1 MPHHDMINW
10 SAGAVLVLL
19 AVLFVGLRPPRH
31 AGDAA
36 AAAIADWLRWVR
48 RAFVVIGIV
57 LAAGAATVAV
67 CSPREEMRPPRSA
80 ADSLHFLNTVVESA
94 VRRHLRDSVALV
106 KAVKG
111 SGVSEPR

>member
-1 MPHHDMINW
+1 MPHHEVINW
-10 SAGAVLVLL
+10 SAGAVIVLL

-48 RAFVVIGIV
+48 RMFVVVGVV

-67 CSPREEMRPPRSA
+67 CTPREAARPPRSTV
-80 ADSLHFLNTVVESA
+80 DSLRFLNAVVDSV
-94 VRRHLRDSVALV
+94 VRRHVRDSVALLQTV
-106 KAVKG
+106 HQ
-111 SGVSEPR
+111 P